1 MLLGMPPGVLSFAF
15 AILDVLLEIFRIG
28 VSLAE
33 LSEDH
38 EAFAALADV
47 IHCLVGVYETPL
59 PMDLNEVKP
68 TVADYSRKTVEE
80 IVGVEVPGGYAL
92 DVLHMVIPL
101 GWQEPEGWVPS
112 LLTKQL
118 EGGIIVVEE
127 YLMILRGPPLKNLR
141 RFIRRFFLIW
151 LLVAASLLL

>member
-1 MLLGMPPGVLSFAF
+1 
-15 AILDVLLEIFRIG
+15 
-28 VSLAE
+28 
-33 LSEDH
+33 
-38 EAFAALADV
+38 
-47 IHCLVGVYETPL
+47 
-59 PMDLNEVKP
+59 MDLNEVKP
-68 TVADYSRKTVEE
+68 TVADYSRMMVEE

-92 DVLHMVIPL
+92 GVLHMVIPL

>member
-1 MLLGMPPGVLSFAF
+1 
-15 AILDVLLEIFRIG
+15 
-28 VSLAE
+28 
-33 LSEDH
+33 
-38 EAFAALADV
+38 
-47 IHCLVGVYETPL
+47 
-59 PMDLNEVKP
+59 
-68 TVADYSRKTVEE
+68 
-80 IVGVEVPGGYAL
+80 
-92 DVLHMVIPL
+92 MVIPL